1 MKTCL
6 VAFVWGACISTLQAS
21 VIFDLGNHPQPD
33 EVNILLNSGQSGM
46 TVTGTTNQFPNVT
59 VNFSST
65 QSLLAPSSGQARITG
80 NPEDTPL
87 TNMTISLAGGL
98 TYGDL
103 IINPFI
109 GGCRQ
114 CISGGTGTISVL
126 AKNSHGILE
135 PPAVFTYTIDNGN
148 NFLTIT
154 TNNGERI
161 VSTSIADVGGSFHDL
176 RQPRISGIG
185 VVPEPTTCLL
195 IGMGLVGLGFVRKA
209 KR

>member
-6 VAFVWGACISTLQAS
+6 VAFVWWACISTVHAS

-33 EVNILLNSGQSGM
+33 EVNILLNSGQSGT
-46 TVTGTTNQFPNVT
+46 TVTGTTNQFPNIT
-59 VNFSST
+59 VDFSST

-80 NPEDTPL
+80 NPTGTPL

-109 GGCRQ
+109 GGCSQ
-114 CISGGTGTISVL
+114 CVSGGTGTISVL
-126 AKNSHGILE
+126 AKDSHGILE
-135 PPAVFTYTIDNGN
+135 PPAVFTYPIDNGN

-161 VSTSIADVGGSFHDL
+161 VSTSIVNVGGSFHDL
-176 RQPRISGIG
+176 RQPRISGVG
-185 VVPEPTTCLL
+185 VIPEPTTCLL
-195 IGMGLVGLGFVRKA
+195 MGMGLVGLGLFRKA
-209 KR
+209 RR